1 MRDCPPFVAA
11 AGESAGALSCC
22 PRSRFVDRWA
32 GCRPRGAVLAIA
44 LAACLPATG
53 RGESF
58 YHENV
63 LGTSLELH
71 VDSPSLE
78 TDRQAEAAVLA
89 ELDRLSRILSTYSD
103 ASEFRRLLDGEKTP
117 RAASPELV
125 EVLRACDHWKAVSG
139 GAFNPAAEVFGR
151 LWGRCADENRLPSP
165 GELADA
171 VRRVQQPLWEIDPRR
186 ATITR
191 RADLPLSLNALAKGY
206 LIDRACRAALAG
218 TPGVTGLVL
227 NIGGDLRVDGDV
239 DRVIGIAD
247 PWAPVENA
255 PPLCYVQIRRG
266 AVATSGNYER
276 GFAIGGTHYSHII
289 DPRTGKPVERI
300 VSATVIAPEAAQA
313 DALATILNVLEP
325 SEGAALVDR
334 LDDTECLIVTRDG
347 RLQQSAGWAQRVI
360 PEAEL
365 RASAEGGL
373 AEPGQDATGVSA
385 SFVRFQEPAEGAEPG
400 AAGAEGEPPADS
412 PEPFPWGHENEVV
425 VELQLRPG
433 GGWHYAR
440 PYVAVWIEDAE
451 GKPLRTLA
459 LWGRDYRWLPYLRR
473 WYYFHGRDRRL
484 VYAVSRA
491 SRPPGRYRIVWDGRA
506 NDGRYVPTG
515 RYIVNIE
522 ASREHGTYQLTR
534 QMIEIGSEPFAFDTK
549 GNYEVPRASI
559 EYRPKKSPEQQ
570 RRGPGT

>member
-1 MRDCPPFVAA
+1 MRNCSPFVAA
-11 AGESAGALSCC
+11 AEKVAGG
-22 PRSRFVDRWA
+22 PSRHPSDPVDRRRCFRLLSAALAVGLWA
-32 GCRPRGAVLAIA
+32 GLT
-44 LAACLPATG
+44 ATSQG
-53 RGESF
+53 HSF
-58 YHENV
+58 HHENV

-89 ELDRLSRILSTYSD
+89 EIARLSRVLSTYSD
-103 ASEFRRLLDGEKTP
+103 ASEFSRLLDGEKTP
-117 RAASPELV
+117 RKASRELV
-125 EVLRACDHWKAVSG
+125 EVLRACDRWKAASG

-151 LWGRCADENRLPSP
+151 LWSHGAEQNRTPSE

-171 VRRVQQPLWEIDPRR
+171 VRRVGRPLWEID
-186 ATITR
+186 ASGETITR

-206 LIDRACRAALAG
+206 IIDRACRAALAN
-218 TPGVTGLVL
+218 TPGVTSLL
-227 NIGGDLRVDGDV
+227 LDIGGDLRVYGDA

-247 PWAPVENA
+247 PWSPVENA
-255 PPLCYVQIRRG
+255 PPLCCIEIRNG

-276 GFAIGGTHYSHII
+276 GFEIDGTHYSHII

-300 VSATVIAPEAAQA
+300 VSATVMAPEAAEA

-325 SEGAALVDR
+325 SEGVALVDR
-334 LDDTECLIVTRDG
+334 LEDTECLIVTRDG
-347 RLQQSAGWAQRVI
+347 RLQKSAGWDKLVI

-365 RASAEGGL
+365 LAVAEAGH
-373 AEPGQDATGVSA
+373 AEPAQEATGA
-385 SFVRFQEPAEGAEPG
+385 RATFVRFQPPAEGEQEAAAPPEP
-400 AAGAEGEPPADS
+400 A
-412 PEPFPWGHENEVV
+412 EPFPWGHEYEVV
-425 VELQLRPG
+425 VELQLKSG

-440 PYVAVWIEDAE
+440 PYVAVWMEDAK
-451 GKPLRTLA
+451 GKPLRTIA

-473 WYYFHGRDRRL
+473 WYYFHGRDRRM

-506 NDGRYVPTG
+506 NDGTYVPTG
-515 RYIVNIE
+515 QYIVNIE

-559 EYRPKKSPEQQ
+559 EYRRKKSAEEPKK
-570 RRGPGT
+570 GPGA

>member
-1 MRDCPPFVAA
+1 MRNCSPFVAA
-11 AGESAGALSCC
+11 AEKVAGG
-22 PRSRFVDRWA
+22 PSRHPSDPVDRRRCFRLLSA
-32 GCRPRGAVLAIA
+32 A
-44 LAACLPATG
+44 LAVGLWADLTATSQG
-53 RGESF
+53 HSF
-58 YHENV
+58 HHENV

-89 ELDRLSRILSTYSD
+89 EIARLSRVLSTYSD
-103 ASEFRRLLDGEKTP
+103 ASEFSRLLDGEKTP
-117 RAASPELV
+117 RKASRELV
-125 EVLRACDHWKAVSG
+125 EVLRACDRWKAASG

-151 LWGRCADENRLPSP
+151 LWSHGAEQNRTPSE

-171 VRRVQQPLWEIDPRR
+171 VRRVGRPLWEID
-186 ATITR
+186 ASGETITR

-206 LIDRACRAALAG
+206 IIDRACRAALAN
-218 TPGVTGLVL
+218 TPGVTSLL
-227 NIGGDLRVDGDV
+227 LDIGGDLRVYGDA

-247 PWAPVENA
+247 PWSPVENA
-255 PPLCYVQIRRG
+255 PPLCCIEIRNG

-276 GFAIGGTHYSHII
+276 GFEIDGTHYSHII

-300 VSATVIAPEAAQA
+300 VSATVMAPEAAEA

-325 SEGAALVDR
+325 SEGVALVDR
-334 LDDTECLIVTRDG
+334 LEDTECLIVTRDG
-347 RLQQSAGWAQRVI
+347 RLQKSAGWDKLVI

-365 RASAEGGL
+365 LAVAEAGH
-373 AEPGQDATGVSA
+373 AEPAQEATGA
-385 SFVRFQEPAEGAEPG
+385 RATFVRFQPPAEGEQEAAAPPEP
-400 AAGAEGEPPADS
+400 A
-412 PEPFPWGHENEVV
+412 EPFPWGHEYEVV
-425 VELQLRPG
+425 VELQLKSG

-440 PYVAVWIEDAE
+440 PYVAVWMEDAK
-451 GKPLRTLA
+451 GKPLRTIA

-473 WYYFHGRDRRL
+473 WYYFHGRDRRM

-506 NDGRYVPTG
+506 NDGTYVPTG
-515 RYIVNIE
+515 QYIVNIE

-559 EYRPKKSPEQQ
+559 EYRRKKSAEEPKK
-570 RRGPGT
+570 GPGA